1 MKFALQLCGKGE
13 ISEDSMFDSFRFSD
27 FERIFA
33 LKIVFKEFLAYFV
46 ALLLFLYTISYFLYC
61 RRFKCLAGKLNL

>member
-33 LKIVFKEFLAYFV
+33 LKIVFKEFLTYFV
-46 ALLLFLYTISYFLYC
+46 VLLLIIHHFIFFVLQTDS
-61 RRFKCLAGKLNL
+61 NV